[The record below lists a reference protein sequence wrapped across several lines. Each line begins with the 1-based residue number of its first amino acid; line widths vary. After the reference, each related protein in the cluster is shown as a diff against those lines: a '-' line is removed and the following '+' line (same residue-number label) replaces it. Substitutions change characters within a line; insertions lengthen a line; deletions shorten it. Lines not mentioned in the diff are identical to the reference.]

1 MVRVPRRTS
10 HSWKRTSPR
19 TSVWAPR
26 GSPRK
31 SRGTPRAGDRGD
43 PAPCLT
49 RRAGSRSG
57 VPRSRRT
64 LHDCL
69 LTDQAHVGAFS
80 DILREE
86 YRAVFG
92 PEVVPTL
99 SAKPF

>member
-1 MVRVPRRTS
+1 M
-10 HSWKRTSPR
+10 
-19 TSVWAPR
+19 
-26 GSPRK
+26 
-31 SRGTPRAGDRGD
+31 
-43 PAPCLT
+43 
-49 RRAGSRSG
+49 
-57 VPRSRRT
+57 PRSRRT